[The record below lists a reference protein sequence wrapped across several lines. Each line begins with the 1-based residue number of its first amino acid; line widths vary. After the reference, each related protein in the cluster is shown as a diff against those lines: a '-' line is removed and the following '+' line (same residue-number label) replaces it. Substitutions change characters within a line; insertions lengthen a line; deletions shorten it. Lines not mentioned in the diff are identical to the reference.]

1 MKSLNV
7 RLPCLFAASALTME
21 NVALDAKPS
30 DSRKRKKKKDK
41 KNKKDKKKKKRGSEE
56 EPEKYYSKS
65 KKWKKKRHRSTS
77 SASEDECPDADA
89 GVGPAAALTAVDL
102 DVIGQYSHNDAVD
115 LVRKSID
122 SLLSTDPL
130 LSDLPTAITLDEV
143 RSQIDLEHGQAMTV
157 VVERHDGVSL
167 QVIVRQKASVRDLK
181 KAIEKATNLRL
192 TRQEQKQKTPKI
204 NWKYVWKTYWLHFR
218 GQKLK
223 SDESQLHDY
232 HIHNG
237 DRIGFI
243 KRLKIK

>member
-1 MKSLNV
+1 
-7 RLPCLFAASALTME
+7 ME

-41 KNKKDKKKKKRGSEE
+41 KNKKDKKHKKKGSEE
-56 EPEKYYSKS
+56 EQEKYSSKS

-77 SASEDECPDADA
+77 SASDECPDADA
-89 GVGPAAALTAVDL
+89 GLGPEAALTAVDI
-102 DVIGQYSHNDAVD
+102 DVFGQHSHNDAVD

-122 SLLSTDPL
+122 SLLTKDPL

-181 KAIEKATNLRL
+181 KAIEKSTNLRL
-192 TRQEQKQKTPKI
+192 SRLQQKQRTPKI

-218 GQKLK
+218 GQKLQ

-232 HIHNG
+232 EIHNG